1 MSYVIQNFSQF
12 NKLVT
17 ITPRLK
23 FLVILKNL
31 NKLFMFFKVSI
42 FLLNTDRFY
51 ATPLSYL
58 LLFYKHFY
66 SNQLVRIFNT
76 VNLSLVG
83 NYTNNLKKSIVFF
96 NFKNL
101 HSFLAD
107 QKINKL
113 QIKLADNF
121 LENTYFLSTKVANF
135 VVNKKFYRNVFFYLL
150 ITLPNV
156 WHTYTPLL
164 KFYLNFV
171 HVYYSTYIFK
181 FYNGHFFKVYN
192 F

>member
-1 MSYVIQNFSQF
+1 
-12 NKLVT
+12 
-17 ITPRLK
+17 
-23 FLVILKNL
+23 
-31 NKLFMFFKVSI
+31 MFFKVSI
-42 FLLNTDRFY
+42 FLSNSDRFY
-51 ATPLSYL
+51 TNSLSYL

-66 SNQLVRIFNT
+66 SNQLIKIFNT
-76 VNLSLVG
+76 INLSLVG

-101 HSFLAD
+101 YTFLAD

-113 QIKLADNF
+113 QTNLKGNF
-121 LENTYFLSTKVANF
+121 LENAFFLSIKVSNF
-135 VVNKKFYRNVFFYLL
+135 VVNKKFYRSVFFYLL
-150 ITLPNV
+150 ITLPNL
-156 WHTYTPLL
+156 WYTYTPLL